1 MLLSLDTVTEE
12 GTLWF
17 DFKREYDASFVV
29 ISFFFKALLDVILNV
44 CSEGW
49 SLISLDPRGV

>member
-1 MLLSLDTVTEE
+1 MQLSLNIVTEE

-17 DFKREYDASFVV
+17 DFKRDYDASFVV

-44 CSEGW
+44 RSEEW